1 MLGFEREVVRALAA
15 GVDARQRAA
24 IDAWVSGSLA
34 DMPELLRAGVAAE
47 SAVLGAWWRIGRRR
61 RDLAGF
67 VTGLSRSRIGPL
79 RQYAR
84 LFRSLVLF
92 AELEPQR

>member
-1 MLGFEREVVRALAA
+1 VLGFERQVVGALA
-15 GVDARQRAA
+15 GDVDGGRRAA
-24 IDAWVSGSLA
+24 IDAWVDGSLA
-34 DMPELLRAGVAAE
+34 DMPEVLRAGVAAE
-47 SAVLGAWWRIGRRR
+47 SVVLGALWRAARIDGR

-67 VTGLSRSRIGPL
+67 VDGLGRSPVGPL

-92 AELEPQR
+92 AELET